1 MKKRKKCLYQYP
13 KMTFINRNQIILLLS
28 FILLL
33 GISYFLSIS
42 FGENLARE
50 KEVSK
55 KIITDEDP
63 IHIEEKLEIDFTLVQ
78 KYYLQEGETFTGAL
92 KQADLQDDE
101 INDVVNIISK
111 KIDLRKLKVGTL
123 IETYTKS
130 INDKKIVNEII
141 IYPDIEKKIY
151 AKKVNNKFVAGED
164 KIKLFSKLKLYEVEI
179 HNSIYESLKKID
191 TPDEIIMEFVQLYS
205 FDIDFQRD
213 IRKGNK
219 IKIFFEI
226 YTDSQNNY
234 IKSGNINF
242 SEIILDDESYE
253 LYRFQSEGDEF
264 VEYFNSD
271 GKSATKALMKT
282 PINGARL
289 SSGFGMRKH
298 PILGY
303 NKKHQGVDFAAPTG
317 TPIMAA
323 GTGHIEFVGNNGGA
337 GKYIR
342 IKHLN
347 GYKTSYSHL
356 SKYASGIQKNI
367 KVRQGQVI
375 GYVGNTGMST
385 GPHLHY
391 EVIFNG
397 KRINPMKMK
406 LPSGKQLKD
415 KNLEIFLAEK
425 ERINAE
431 VSELNSMN

>member
-1 MKKRKKCLYQYP
+1 ML
-13 KMTFINRNQIILLLS
+13 
-28 FILLL
+28 
-33 GISYFLSIS
+33 
-42 FGENLARE
+42 
-50 KEVSK
+50 
-55 KIITDEDP
+55 
-63 IHIEEKLEIDFTLVQ
+63 IEEKLEIDFTLVQ
-78 KYYLQEGETFTGAL
+78 KYYLKEGETFTGAL

-130 INDKKIVNEII
+130 INDKKIINEII

-151 AKKVNNKFVAGED
+151 VKKVNNKFVAGED
-164 KIKLFSKLKLYEVEI
+164 KKKLFSKLKLYEVEI

-356 SKYASGIQKNI
+356 SKYASGIQKNV

-375 GYVGNTGMST
+375 GYVGNTGLST

-431 VSELNSMN
+431 VSELYSMN

>member
-1 MKKRKKCLYQYP
+1 
-13 KMTFINRNQIILLLS
+13 MTFINRNQIILLLS
-28 FILLL
+28 FISLI

-50 KEVSK
+50 KKVSK
-55 KIITDEDP
+55 KIITDKDP

-130 INDKKIVNEII
+130 INDKKIINEII

-151 AKKVNNKFVAGED
+151 VKKVNNKFVAGED
-164 KIKLFSKLKLYEVEI
+164 KKKLFSRLKLYEVEI

-375 GYVGNTGMST
+375 GYVGNTGLST

>member
-1 MKKRKKCLYQYP
+1 
-13 KMTFINRNQIILLLS
+13 MTFINRNQIILLLS
-28 FILLL
+28 FISLI

-50 KEVSK
+50 KKVSK
-55 KIITDEDP
+55 KIITDEEP

-111 KIDLRKLKVGTL
+111 KIDLRKLNVGTL

-130 INDKKIVNEII
+130 VNDKNIINEII

-151 AKKVNNKFVAGED
+151 VKKVNNKFVAGED
-164 KIKLFSKLKLYEVEI
+164 KKKLFSKLKLYEVEI

-242 SEIILDDESYE
+242 SEIILNDESYE

-356 SKYASGIQKNI
+356 SKYASGIQKNV

-375 GYVGNTGMST
+375 GYVGNTGLST

-425 ERINAE
+425 NRINAE
-431 VSELNSMN
+431 ISELNSMN

>member
-1 MKKRKKCLYQYP
+1 
-13 KMTFINRNQIILLLS
+13 MTFINKNQIILLLS
-28 FILLL
+28 FIFLL
-33 GISYFLSIS
+33 GISYILSIS
-42 FGENLARE
+42 FGENLTKE
-50 KEVSK
+50 KKVSK
-55 KIITDEDP
+55 KIITDENP

-78 KYYLQEGETFTGAL
+78 KYYLKEGETFTGAL
-92 KQADLQDDE
+92 KQADLVDDE

-130 INDKKIVNEII
+130 INDKKIINEII

-151 AKKVNNKFVAGED
+151 VQKVNNKFVAGED
-164 KIKLFSKLKLYEVEI
+164 KKKLFIKSKLYEVEI

-219 IKIFFEI
+219 IKIFFDI

-234 IKSGNINF
+234 IKSGKIYF
-242 SEIILDDESYE
+242 SEIILNDETYE

-356 SKYASGIQKNI
+356 SKYASGIQKNV

-375 GYVGNTGMST
+375 GYVGNTGLST

>member
-1 MKKRKKCLYQYP
+1 
-13 KMTFINRNQIILLLS
+13 MTFINRNQIILLLS
-28 FILLL
+28 FISLI

-50 KEVSK
+50 KKVSK

-111 KIDLRKLKVGTL
+111 KIDLRKLNVGTL

-130 INDKKIVNEII
+130 VNDKKIINEII

-151 AKKVNNKFVAGED
+151 VKKVNNKFVAGED
-164 KIKLFSKLKLYEVEI
+164 KKKLFNMLKLYEVEI

-375 GYVGNTGMST
+375 GYVGNTGLST

>member
-1 MKKRKKCLYQYP
+1 
-13 KMTFINRNQIILLLS
+13 MTFINRNQIILLLS
-28 FILLL
+28 FIFII

-50 KEVSK
+50 KKVSK

-92 KQADLQDDE
+92 KQADLEDDE

-130 INDKKIVNEII
+130 INDKKIINEII

-151 AKKVNNKFVAGED
+151 VKKVHNNFVAGED
-164 KIKLFSKLKLYEVEI
+164 KKKLFSKLKLYEVEI

-234 IKSGNINF
+234 VKSGNINF
-242 SEIILDDESYE
+242 SEIILNDESYE

-356 SKYASGIQKNI
+356 SKYASGIQKNV

-375 GYVGNTGMST
+375 GYVGNTGLST

-415 KNLEIFLAEK
+415 KTLEIFLAEK

>member
-1 MKKRKKCLYQYP
+1 
-13 KMTFINRNQIILLLS
+13 MTFINRNQIILLLS
-28 FILLL
+28 FISLI

-50 KEVSK
+50 KKVSK

-130 INDKKIVNEII
+130 INDKKIINEII

-151 AKKVNNKFVAGED
+151 VKKVNNKFVAGED
-164 KIKLFSKLKLYEVEI
+164 KKKLFSKLKLYEVEI

-356 SKYASGIQKNI
+356 SKYASGIQKNV

-375 GYVGNTGMST
+375 GYVGNTGLST

-425 ERINAE
+425 NRINAE
-431 VSELNSMN
+431 VSKLNSMN

>member
-1 MKKRKKCLYQYP
+1 
-13 KMTFINRNQIILLLS
+13 MTFINRNQIILLLS
-28 FILLL
+28 FISLI

-50 KEVSK
+50 KKVSK

-130 INDKKIVNEII
+130 VNDKKIINEII

-151 AKKVNNKFVAGED
+151 VKKVNNKFVAGED
-164 KIKLFSKLKLYEVEI
+164 KKKLFSKLKLYEVEI

-242 SEIILDDESYE
+242 SEIILNDESYE

-356 SKYASGIQKNI
+356 SKYASGIQKNV
-367 KVRQGQVI
+367 KVHQGQVI
-375 GYVGNTGMST
+375 GYVGNTGLST

-431 VSELNSMN
+431 VSELYSMN

>member
-1 MKKRKKCLYQYP
+1 
-13 KMTFINRNQIILLLS
+13 MTFINRNQIILLLS
-28 FILLL
+28 FISLI

-50 KEVSK
+50 KKVSK
-55 KIITDEDP
+55 KIISSEDP
-63 IHIEEKLEIDFTLVQ
+63 IYIGEKLEIDFTLVQ

-92 KQADLQDDE
+92 KQADLQVDE

-111 KIDLRKLKVGTL
+111 KIDLRKLNVGTL

-130 INDKKIVNEII
+130 VNDKKIINEII
-141 IYPDIEKKIY
+141 IYPDVEKKIY
-151 AKKVNNKFVAGED
+151 VKKVNNKFVAGED
-164 KIKLFSKLKLYEVEI
+164 KKKLFSKLKLYEVEI

-213 IRKGNK
+213 IRKGNM

-356 SKYASGIQKNI
+356 SKYASGIQKNV

-375 GYVGNTGMST
+375 GYVGNTGLST

-425 ERINAE
+425 ERINAK

>member
-1 MKKRKKCLYQYP
+1 
-13 KMTFINRNQIILLLS
+13 MTPINRKQFVLLLGLLFILGAS
-28 FILLL
+28 FILA
-33 GISYFLSIS
+33 FS
-42 FGENLARE
+42 FGENLILKKNDTE
-50 KEVSK
+50 KVP
-55 KIITDEDP
+55 IDTIP
-63 IHIEEKLEIDFTLVQ
+63 IHKEDKLTISVTFVQ
-78 KYYLQEGETFTGAL
+78 KYILQEGDTFTNVL
-92 KQADLQDDE
+92 KKASL
-101 INDVVNIISK
+101 NDVEVNQVIEVISK

-130 INDKKIVNEII
+130 ID
-141 IYPDIEKKIY
+141 EKKIY
-151 AKKVNNKFVAGED
+151 VQKINNKFIAGED
-164 KIKLFSKLKLYEVEI
+164 IKKLFQKLKIYEVEI
-179 HNSIYESLKKID
+179 DNSIYESLKTLD

-219 IKIFFEI
+219 IKILFDI
-226 YTDSQNNY
+226 YTDSKNNL
-234 IKSGNINF
+234 IKTGEIYF
-242 SEIILDDESYE
+242 SEIILKNESYE
-253 LYRFQSEGDEF
+253 LYRFKSEGDEF
-264 VEYFNSD
+264 VEYFSD
-271 GKSATKALMKT
+271 EGKSATKALMKT

-356 SKYASGIQKNI
+356 SKYASGIKKNV
-367 KVRQGQVI
+367 KVRQGQII
-375 GYVGNTGMST
+375 GFVGNTGLST

-391 EVIFNG
+391 EVIING
-397 KRINPMKMK
+397 KKVNSQKLK
-406 LPSGKQLKD
+406 LPSGKVLK
-415 KNLEIFLAEK
+415 KK
-425 ERINAE
+425 ERELFEINKIK
-431 VSELNSMN
+431 LNVLKSKLINSQ

>member
-1 MKKRKKCLYQYP
+1 MAS
-13 KMTFINRNQIILLLS
+13 INRNQIILLLS
-28 FILLL
+28 FLLLL
-33 GISYFLSIS
+33 GIFYVLAIS
-42 FGENLARE
+42 FGENLVKE
-50 KEVSK
+50 KNISNEIKANK
-55 KIITDEDP
+55 KVITKEA
-63 IHIEEKLEIDFTLVQ
+63 KLEIDFTIVQ
-78 KYYLQEGETFTGAL
+78 KYLLREGDTFTKVL
-92 KQADLQDDE
+92 KRTNIENNE
-101 INDVVNIISK
+101 INNINNIISK
-111 KIDLRKLKVGTL
+111 KIDLKKLKVGTL
-123 IETYTKS
+123 IETHTKL
-130 INDKKIVNEII
+130 IGNKEIVNEII
-141 IYPDIEKKIY
+141 IYPDSEKKIY
-151 AKKVNNKFVAGED
+151 VRKINNIFVTGED
-164 KIKLFSKLKLYEVEI
+164 KKKLFKKSKLNEI
-179 HNSIYESLKKID
+179 YIKNSIYESLKNVNI
-191 TPDEIIMEFVQLYS
+191 PDEIIMEFVELYS

-219 IKIFFEI
+219 IKIFFDV
-226 YTDSQNNY
+226 YTDSQNNF
-234 IKSGNINF
+234 IKSGEIYF
-242 SEIILDDESYE
+242 SEIILNDESYE
-253 LYRFQSEGDEF
+253 LYRFKLEDHLF
-264 VEYFNSD
+264 AEYFNSE

-356 SKYASGIQKNI
+356 SKYASGIKKNI

-375 GYVGNTGMST
+375 GFVGNTGLST

-397 KRINPMKMK
+397 SRINPMKMK
-406 LPSGKQLKD
+406 LPSGKQLKN
-415 KNLEIFLAEK
+415 KNLETFKAEK
-425 ERINAE
+425 ERINI
-431 VSELNSMN
+431 ELAQLKSMN

>member
-1 MKKRKKCLYQYP
+1 
-13 KMTFINRNQIILLLS
+13 MTFINRNQIILLLS
-28 FILLL
+28 FISLI

-50 KEVSK
+50 KKVSK

-130 INDKKIVNEII
+130 VNDKKIINEII

-151 AKKVNNKFVAGED
+151 VKKVNNKFVVGED
-164 KIKLFSKLKLYEVEI
+164 KKKLFSKLKLYEVEI

-323 GTGHIEFVGNNGGA
+323 GSGHIEFVGNNGGA

-356 SKYASGIQKNI
+356 SKYASGIQKNV

-375 GYVGNTGMST
+375 GYVGNTGLST

-425 ERINAE
+425 KRINDE

>member
-1 MKKRKKCLYQYP
+1 
-13 KMTFINRNQIILLLS
+13 MTFINRNQIILLLS
-28 FILLL
+28 FISLI

-50 KEVSK
+50 KKVSK

-130 INDKKIVNEII
+130 VNDKKIINEII

-151 AKKVNNKFVAGED
+151 VKKVNNKFVAGED
-164 KIKLFSKLKLYEVEI
+164 KKKLFSKLKLYEVEI

-213 IRKGNK
+213 IRKGNM

-356 SKYASGIQKNI
+356 SKYASGIQKNV

-375 GYVGNTGMST
+375 GYVGNTGLST

-425 ERINAE
+425 NRINTE
-431 VSELNSMN
+431 VSKLNSMN

>member
-1 MKKRKKCLYQYP
+1 
-13 KMTFINRNQIILLLS
+13 MTFINRNQIILLLS
-28 FILLL
+28 FIFLL
-33 GISYFLSIS
+33 GISYILSIS
-42 FGENLARE
+42 FGENFTKE
-50 KEVSK
+50 KKVSK
-55 KIITDEDP
+55 KIITDENP
-63 IHIEEKLEIDFTLVQ
+63 GHIEEKLEIDFTLVQ

-130 INDKKIVNEII
+130 VNDKKIINEII

-151 AKKVNNKFVAGED
+151 VKKVNNKFVAGED
-164 KIKLFSKLKLYEVEI
+164 KKKLFSKLKLYEVEI
-179 HNSIYESLKKID
+179 HNSIYESLKKIGI
-191 TPDEIIMEFVQLYS
+191 PDEIIMEFVQLYS

-242 SEIILDDESYE
+242 SEIILNDESYE

-356 SKYASGIQKNI
+356 SKYASGIQKNV

-375 GYVGNTGMST
+375 GYVGNTGLST

-431 VSELNSMN
+431 VSELYSMN

>member
-1 MKKRKKCLYQYP
+1 
-13 KMTFINRNQIILLLS
+13 MTFINRNQIILLLS
-28 FILLL
+28 FISLI

-50 KEVSK
+50 KKVSK

-130 INDKKIVNEII
+130 VNNKKIINEII

-151 AKKVNNKFVAGED
+151 VKKVNNKFVAGED
-164 KIKLFSKLKLYEVEI
+164 KKKLFSKLKLYEVEI

-242 SEIILDDESYE
+242 SEIILNDESYE

-264 VEYFNSD
+264 VEYFNND

-367 KVRQGQVI
+367 KVQQGQVI
-375 GYVGNTGMST
+375 GYVGNTGLST

-425 ERINAE
+425 NRINAE
-431 VSELNSMN
+431 ISELNSMN

>member
-1 MKKRKKCLYQYP
+1 
-13 KMTFINRNQIILLLS
+13 MTFINKNQIILLLS
-28 FILLL
+28 FIFLL
-33 GISYFLSIS
+33 GISYILSIS
-42 FGENLARE
+42 FGENLTKE

-111 KIDLRKLKVGTL
+111 KIDLRKLNVGTL

-130 INDKKIVNEII
+130 VNDKKIINEII

-151 AKKVNNKFVAGED
+151 VKKVNNKFVAGED
-164 KIKLFSKLKLYEVEI
+164 KKKLFSKLKLYEVEI

-375 GYVGNTGMST
+375 GYVGNTGLST

-431 VSELNSMN
+431 VSKLNSMN

>member
-1 MKKRKKCLYQYP
+1 
-13 KMTFINRNQIILLLS
+13 MTFINRNQIILLLS
-28 FILLL
+28 FISLI

-50 KEVSK
+50 KKVSK

-63 IHIEEKLEIDFTLVQ
+63 IHVEEKLEIDFTLVQ
-78 KYYLQEGETFTGAL
+78 KYYLEEGETFTGAL

-111 KIDLRKLKVGTL
+111 KIDLRKLNVGTL

-130 INDKKIVNEII
+130 VNDKKIINEII

-151 AKKVNNKFVAGED
+151 VKKVNNKFVAGED
-164 KIKLFSKLKLYEVEI
+164 KKKLFSKLKLYEVEI

-356 SKYASGIQKNI
+356 SKYASGIQKNV

-375 GYVGNTGMST
+375 GYVGNTGLST

-431 VSELNSMN
+431 VSELYSMN

>member
-1 MKKRKKCLYQYP
+1 
-13 KMTFINRNQIILLLS
+13 MTFINRNQIVLLLS
-28 FILLL
+28 FIFLL

-50 KEVSK
+50 KEVSE
-55 KIITDEDP
+55 KIVTDEDP

-78 KYYLQEGETFTGAL
+78 KYYLQEGETFTGVL
-92 KQADLQDDE
+92 KQADLKDDE

-130 INDKKIVNEII
+130 INDKKIINEII

-151 AKKVNNKFVAGED
+151 VKKVNNKFVAGED
-164 KIKLFSKLKLYEVEI
+164 KKKLFSKLKLYEVEI

-356 SKYASGIQKNI
+356 SKYASGIQKNV

-375 GYVGNTGMST
+375 GYVGNTGLST

>member
-1 MKKRKKCLYQYP
+1 MKNVIIFGSGLHSKVILSEITQIKGFSVLG
-13 KMTFINRNQIILLLS
+13 FVDEHIN
-28 FILLL
+28 
-33 GISYFLSIS
+33 
-42 FGENLARE
+42 
-50 KEVSK
+50 K
-55 KIITDEDP
+55 
-63 IHIEEKLEIDFTLVQ
+63 
-78 KYYLQEGETFTGAL
+78 
-92 KQADLQDDE
+92 
-101 INDVVNIISK
+101 
-111 KIDLRKLKVGTL
+111 GTI

-130 INDKKIVNEII
+130 IGDKTIVNEII
-141 IYPDIEKKIY
+141 IYPDSEKRIY
-151 AKKVNNKFVAGED
+151 VQKVNNNFIAGED
-164 KIKLFSKLKLYEVEI
+164 KKKLFQKLFLHQVEI
-179 HNSIYESLKKID
+179 HNSIYASLKKVGI
-191 TPDEIIMEFVQLYS
+191 PDEIIMEFVQLYS

-219 IKIFFEI
+219 IKVFFDV
-226 YTDSQNNY
+226 YTDSQNEFV
-234 IKSGNINF
+234 KSGKIYF
-242 SEIILDDESYE
+242 SEIVLDDVSYD
-253 LYRFQSEGDEF
+253 LYRFSIEGDEF
-264 VEYFNSD
+264 VEYFNSE

-323 GTGHIEFVGNNGGA
+323 GTGYIEFVGNNGGA

-356 SKYASGIQKNI
+356 SKYASGIKKNV

-415 KNLEIFLAEK
+415 ENLEIFIQEK
-425 ERINAE
+425 ERIDADMIQI
-431 VSELNSMN
+431 SSMN

>member
-1 MKKRKKCLYQYP
+1 
-13 KMTFINRNQIILLLS
+13 MTFINRNQIILLLS
-28 FILLL
+28 FISLI

-50 KEVSK
+50 KKVSK

-111 KIDLRKLKVGTL
+111 KIDLRKLNVGTL

-130 INDKKIVNEII
+130 VNDKKIINEII

-151 AKKVNNKFVAGED
+151 VKKVNNKFVAGED
-164 KIKLFSKLKLYEVEI
+164 KKKLFSKLKLYEVEI

-242 SEIILDDESYE
+242 SEIILNDESYE

-264 VEYFNSD
+264 VEYFDND

-356 SKYASGIQKNI
+356 SKYASGIQKNV

-375 GYVGNTGMST
+375 GYVGNTGLST

-431 VSELNSMN
+431 VSELYSMN

>member
-1 MKKRKKCLYQYP
+1 
-13 KMTFINRNQIILLLS
+13 MTFINRNQIILLLS
-28 FILLL
+28 FISLI

-50 KEVSK
+50 KKVSK

-92 KQADLQDDE
+92 KQADLEDDE

-123 IETYTKS
+123 IETYTKV
-130 INDKKIVNEII
+130 INDKKIINEII

-151 AKKVNNKFVAGED
+151 VKKVNNKFVTGED
-164 KIKLFSKLKLYEVEI
+164 KKKLFSKLKLYEVEI

-242 SEIILDDESYE
+242 SEIILNDESYE

-303 NKKHQGVDFAAPTG
+303 NKKHQGVDFAAPSG

-356 SKYASGIQKNI
+356 SKYASGIQKNV

-375 GYVGNTGMST
+375 GYVGNTGLST

-431 VSELNSMN
+431 VSELYSMN

>member
-1 MKKRKKCLYQYP
+1 
-13 KMTFINRNQIILLLS
+13 MTFINRNQIILSLS
-28 FILLL
+28 FISLI

-50 KEVSK
+50 KKVSK
-55 KIITDEDP
+55 KIITDKDP

-130 INDKKIVNEII
+130 INDKKIINEII
-141 IYPDIEKKIY
+141 IYPDVEKKIY
-151 AKKVNNKFVAGED
+151 VKKFNNKFVAGED
-164 KIKLFSKLKLYEVEI
+164 KKKLFSKLKLYEVEI

-356 SKYASGIQKNI
+356 SKYASGIQKNV

-375 GYVGNTGMST
+375 GYVGNTGLST

-431 VSELNSMN
+431 VSELYSMN

>member
-1 MKKRKKCLYQYP
+1 
-13 KMTFINRNQIILLLS
+13 MTFINRNQIILLLS
-28 FILLL
+28 FISLI

-50 KEVSK
+50 KKVSK

-111 KIDLRKLKVGTL
+111 KIDLRKLNVGTL

-130 INDKKIVNEII
+130 INDKKIINEII

-151 AKKVNNKFVAGED
+151 VKKVNNKFVAGED
-164 KIKLFSKLKLYEVEI
+164 KKKLFSKLKLYEVEI

-356 SKYASGIQKNI
+356 SKYASGIQKNV

-375 GYVGNTGMST
+375 GYVGNTGLST

-431 VSELNSMN
+431 VSELYSMN

>member
-1 MKKRKKCLYQYP
+1 
-13 KMTFINRNQIILLLS
+13 MTFINRNQIILLLS
-28 FILLL
+28 FISLI

-50 KEVSK
+50 KKVSK

-130 INDKKIVNEII
+130 VNDKKIINEII

-151 AKKVNNKFVAGED
+151 VKKVNNKFVAGED
-164 KIKLFSKLKLYEVEI
+164 KKKLFSKLKLYEVEI

-242 SEIILDDESYE
+242 SEIILNDESYE

-356 SKYASGIQKNI
+356 SKYASGIQKNV

-375 GYVGNTGMST
+375 GYVGNTGLST

>member
-1 MKKRKKCLYQYP
+1 
-13 KMTFINRNQIILLLS
+13 MTFINRNQIILLLS
-28 FILLL
+28 FISLI

-50 KEVSK
+50 KKVSK

-130 INDKKIVNEII
+130 VNDKKIINEII

-151 AKKVNNKFVAGED
+151 VKKVNNKFVAGED
-164 KIKLFSKLKLYEVEI
+164 KKKLFIKLKLYEVEI

-242 SEIILDDESYE
+242 SEIILNDESYE

-356 SKYASGIQKNI
+356 SKYASGIQKNV

-375 GYVGNTGMST
+375 GYVGNTGLST

-415 KNLEIFLAEK
+415 KNLETFLAEK
-425 ERINAE
+425 ERIKAE
-431 VSELNSMN
+431 VSELYSMN

>member
-1 MKKRKKCLYQYP
+1 
-13 KMTFINRNQIILLLS
+13 MTFINRNQIILLLS
-28 FILLL
+28 FISLI

-50 KEVSK
+50 KKVSK

-101 INDVVNIISK
+101 INNVVNIISK
-111 KIDLRKLKVGTL
+111 KIDLRKLNVGTL

-130 INDKKIVNEII
+130 INDKKIINEII
-141 IYPDIEKKIY
+141 IYPDIEKTIY
-151 AKKVNNKFVAGED
+151 VKKVNNKFVAGED
-164 KIKLFSKLKLYEVEI
+164 KKKLFSKLKLYEVEI

-242 SEIILDDESYE
+242 SEIILNDESYE

-356 SKYASGIQKNI
+356 SKYASGIQKNV

-375 GYVGNTGMST
+375 GYVGNTGLST

-415 KNLEIFLAEK
+415 KDLEIFLAEK
-425 ERINAE
+425 NRINAE
-431 VSELNSMN
+431 VSELRSMNSLISLL

>member
-1 MKKRKKCLYQYP
+1 
-13 KMTFINRNQIILLLS
+13 MTFINRNQIILLLS
-28 FILLL
+28 FISLI

-50 KEVSK
+50 KKVSK

-130 INDKKIVNEII
+130 IDDKKIVNEII

-151 AKKVNNKFVAGED
+151 VKKVNNKFVAGED
-164 KIKLFSKLKLYEVEI
+164 KKKLFSKLKLYEVEI
-179 HNSIYESLKKID
+179 QNSIYESLKKID
-191 TPDEIIMEFVQLYS
+191 TPDEVIMEFVQLYS

-226 YTDSQNNY
+226 YTDSLNNY
-234 IKSGNINF
+234 IKSGKIYF
-242 SEIILDDESYE
+242 SEIILDDETYE
-253 LYRFQSEGDEF
+253 LYRFQSEGNEF

-356 SKYASGIQKNI
+356 SKYASGIQKNV

-375 GYVGNTGMST
+375 GYVGNTGLST

-425 ERINAE
+425 NRINAE

>member
-1 MKKRKKCLYQYP
+1 
-13 KMTFINRNQIILLLS
+13 MTFINRNQIILLLS
-28 FILLL
+28 LIFLL
-33 GISYFLSIS
+33 GISYILSIS
-42 FGENLARE
+42 FGENLAKE
-50 KEVSK
+50 KKVSK
-55 KIITDEDP
+55 KIIIDEVP
-63 IHIEEKLEIDFTLVQ
+63 IHIEKKLEIDFTLVQ

-92 KQADLQDDE
+92 KQADLEDEE

-130 INDKKIVNEII
+130 INDKKIIDEII

-151 AKKVNNKFVAGED
+151 VKKVNNKFVAGED
-164 KIKLFSKLKLYEVEI
+164 KKKLFNKFKLYEVEI
-179 HNSIYESLKKID
+179 YNSIYESLKKID
-191 TPDEIIMEFVQLYS
+191 TPDEVIMEFVQLYS

-213 IRKGNK
+213 IKKGNR
-219 IKIFFEI
+219 IKIFFDI

-234 IKSGNINF
+234 IKSGKIYF
-242 SEIILDDESYE
+242 SEIILNDETYE
-253 LYRFQSEGDEF
+253 LYRFQPEGDEF

-303 NKKHQGVDFAAPTG
+303 NKKHQGVDFAAPAG

-356 SKYASGIQKNI
+356 SKYASGIQKNV

-375 GYVGNTGMST
+375 GFVGNTGLST

>member
-1 MKKRKKCLYQYP
+1 
-13 KMTFINRNQIILLLS
+13 MTFINRNQIILLFS
-28 FILLL
+28 FISLI

-50 KEVSK
+50 KKVSK

-111 KIDLRKLKVGTL
+111 KIDLRKLNVGTL

-130 INDKKIVNEII
+130 INDKKIINEII

-151 AKKVNNKFVAGED
+151 VKKVNNKFVTGED
-164 KIKLFSKLKLYEVEI
+164 KKKLFSKLKLYEVEI

-242 SEIILDDESYE
+242 SEIILNDESYE

-323 GTGHIEFVGNNGGA
+323 GTGHIEFVRNNGGA

-356 SKYASGIQKNI
+356 SKYASGIQKNV

-375 GYVGNTGMST
+375 GYVGNTGLST

-431 VSELNSMN
+431 VSELYSMN

>member
-1 MKKRKKCLYQYP
+1 
-13 KMTFINRNQIILLLS
+13 MTFINRNQIILLLS
-28 FILLL
+28 FISLI

-50 KEVSK
+50 KKVSK

-130 INDKKIVNEII
+130 VNDKKIINEII

-151 AKKVNNKFVAGED
+151 VKKVNNKFVAGED
-164 KIKLFSKLKLYEVEI
+164 KKKLFSKLKLYEVEI

-242 SEIILDDESYE
+242 SEIILNDESYE

-356 SKYASGIQKNI
+356 SKYASGIQKNV

-375 GYVGNTGMST
+375 GYVGNTGLST

-425 ERINAE
+425 NRINAE
-431 VSELNSMN
+431 VFELNSMN

>member
-1 MKKRKKCLYQYP
+1 
-13 KMTFINRNQIILLLS
+13 MTFINRNQIILLLS
-28 FILLL
+28 FIFLL

-50 KEVSK
+50 KKVSK
-55 KIITDEDP
+55 KITTDEDP

-78 KYYLQEGETFTGAL
+78 KYYLKEGETFTGAL
-92 KQADLQDDE
+92 KQADLKDKE

-130 INDKKIVNEII
+130 INDKKIINEII

-151 AKKVNNKFVAGED
+151 VKKVNNKFVAGED
-164 KIKLFSKLKLYEVEI
+164 KKKLFSNLKFYEVEI
-179 HNSIYESLKKID
+179 QNSIYESLKKID
-191 TPDEIIMEFVQLYS
+191 TPDEIIMELVQLYS

-242 SEIILDDESYE
+242 SEIILNDESYE

-356 SKYASGIQKNI
+356 SKYASGIQKNV

-375 GYVGNTGMST
+375 GYVGNTGLST

-431 VSELNSMN
+431 VSKLSSMN

>member
-1 MKKRKKCLYQYP
+1 
-13 KMTFINRNQIILLLS
+13 MTFINRNQIILLLS
-28 FILLL
+28 FISLI

-50 KEVSK
+50 KKVSK

-111 KIDLRKLKVGTL
+111 KIDLRKLNVGTL

-130 INDKKIVNEII
+130 VNDKKIINEII

-151 AKKVNNKFVAGED
+151 VKKVNNKFVAGED
-164 KIKLFSKLKLYEVEI
+164 KKKLFSKLKLYEVEI

-191 TPDEIIMEFVQLYS
+191 TPDEIIMEFVQLHS

-356 SKYASGIQKNI
+356 SKYASGIQKNV

-375 GYVGNTGMST
+375 GYVGNTGLST

-425 ERINAE
+425 NRINAE
-431 VSELNSMN
+431 ISELNSMN

>member
-1 MKKRKKCLYQYP
+1 
-13 KMTFINRNQIILLLS
+13 MTFINRNQIILLLS
-28 FILLL
+28 FISLI

-50 KEVSK
+50 KKVSK

-78 KYYLQEGETFTGAL
+78 KYYLQEGETFTAAL
-92 KQADLQDDE
+92 KQADLADDE

-130 INDKKIVNEII
+130 VNDKKIINEII

-151 AKKVNNKFVAGED
+151 VKKVNNKFVAGED
-164 KIKLFSKLKLYEVEI
+164 KKKLFSKLKLYEVEI

-356 SKYASGIQKNI
+356 SKYASGIQKNV

-375 GYVGNTGMST
+375 GYVGNTGLST

>member
-1 MKKRKKCLYQYP
+1 
-13 KMTFINRNQIILLLS
+13 MTFINRNQIVLLLS
-28 FILLL
+28 FIFLL

-50 KEVSK
+50 KKVSK

-63 IHIEEKLEIDFTLVQ
+63 MHIEEKLEIDFTLVQ

-92 KQADLQDDE
+92 KQADLEDDE

-130 INDKKIVNEII
+130 VNDKKIINEII

-151 AKKVNNKFVAGED
+151 VKKVNNKFVAGED
-164 KIKLFSKLKLYEVEI
+164 KKKLFSKLKLYEVEI

-242 SEIILDDESYE
+242 SEIILNDESYE

-264 VEYFNSD
+264 VEYFNND

-356 SKYASGIQKNI
+356 SKYASGIQKNV

-375 GYVGNTGMST
+375 GYVGNTGLST

-431 VSELNSMN
+431 LSKLYSMN

>member
-1 MKKRKKCLYQYP
+1 
-13 KMTFINRNQIILLLS
+13 MTFINRNQIILLLS
-28 FILLL
+28 FISLI

-50 KEVSK
+50 KKVSK

-130 INDKKIVNEII
+130 VNDKKIINEII

-151 AKKVNNKFVAGED
+151 VKKVNNKFVAGED
-164 KIKLFSKLKLYEVEI
+164 KKKLFSKLKLYEVEI

-356 SKYASGIQKNI
+356 SKYASGIQKNV

-375 GYVGNTGMST
+375 GYVGNTGLST

-431 VSELNSMN
+431 VSELYSMN